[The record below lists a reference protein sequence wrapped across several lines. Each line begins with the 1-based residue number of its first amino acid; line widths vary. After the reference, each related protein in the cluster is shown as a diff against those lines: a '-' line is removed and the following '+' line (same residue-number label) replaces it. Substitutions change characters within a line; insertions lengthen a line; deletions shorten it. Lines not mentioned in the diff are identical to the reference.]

1 MVALRHIVPCRSDP
15 ALPQASCGYEA
26 MGLLGCRGHRL
37 LHQPVSPQLDPRYAC
52 LDGWTAS
59 SCVGTS
65 RRICKTLCRLKH
77 TVSSD
82 EAESGTASSSLVS
95 SGETSILGFGSS
107 RLTQLVEWQRTFEA
121 ERDPLCPSSRKRIE
135 KKRGWAYTL
144 ALVLAGCP
152 ENPFRRR
159 SHNRSVWFVGPAGH
173 EFRPC
178 MVFGRGEGED
188 RPSSAKH
195 GNWSRLRKYD
205 PASPWRG
212 CRQSPAATIIE
223 RPLQVLCL

>member
-1 MVALRHIVPCRSDP
+1 MVSL
-15 ALPQASCGYEA
+15 AS
-26 MGLLGCRGHRL
+26 RGHRL

-135 KKRGWAYTL
+135 KKGGGPTPSPSFWQA
-144 ALVLAGCP
+144 ALKIRSAGGATTDQCGSWDP
-152 ENPFRRR
+152 LGTSF
-159 SHNRSVWFVGPAGH
+159 GPAWFLAEEKARIVPH
-173 EFRPC
+173 Q
-178 MVFGRGEGED
+178 
-188 RPSSAKH
+188 PSMAI
-195 GNWSRLRKYD
+195 GV
-205 PASPWRG
+205 G
-212 CRQSPAATIIE
+212 
-223 RPLQVLCL
+223 